1 MKALIVAAHPDDE
14 LLGLG
19 RLLHADRSKIAGVVY
34 VNNSPVPARLAEAK
48 NLAKW
53 HGYKMWAVMEDYR
66 FTDRAKFDT
75 VFLPAPTDGHAE
87 HQIALNWGLDAFNGR
102 AELMEYSIEKNAPY
116 VTPLDEWVLDWK
128 RKLFANFFPS
138 QKTELLDPKYF
149 LFEGCAPLGVPSI
162 TVRFRE
168 PGFHFWK
175 GAPPEVAFLRHEH
188 RHMFGVALTLKNLT
202 HHDRQQE
209 FFLVQSWAQAEF
221 RNLLIEARRHGRSC
235 EWLARALA
243 VRTRINY
250 GTAVTVEIDED
261 NENSASVTI

>member
-19 RLLHADRSKIAGVVY
+19 RLLHADRSEIAGVIY
-34 VNNSPVPARLAEAK
+34 VNHELPAVRLKEAK

-53 HGYKMWAVMEDYR
+53 HGYKMWWFQETQR
-66 FTDRAKFDT
+66 FSERLKFDT

-87 HQIALNWGLDAFNGR
+87 HQAALNWGLEAFNGK

-116 VTPLDEWVLDWK
+116 VTPLDSWVLDWK
-128 RKLFANFFPS
+128 RKLFAGFFPS
-138 QKTELLDPKYF
+138 QAFEVLDPKYF
-149 LFEGCAPLGVPSI
+149 LFEGCAPFGVPSI

-175 GAPPEVAFLRHEH
+175 NAPKEVAFLRKEH
-188 RHMFGVALTLKNLT
+188 RHMFGVALTLKNLA

-209 FFLVQSWAQAEF
+209 FFLVQEWAQREF
-221 RNLLIEARRHGRSC
+221 GDLLAAARIHGRSC
-235 EWLARALA
+235 EWLARELA
-243 VRTRINY
+243 IKARIKY

-261 NENSASVTI
+261 GENSASVTV